1 MRYAAAGLLASV
13 LFLAVLALGAIAIG
27 LALLLAPVILIAARL
42 IGRSRRAPRPR
53 SSRGAVYEGEFRV
66 LDETVEERP

>member
-13 LFLAVLALGAIAIG
+13 LFLAVLALGAVAIG
-27 LALLLAPVILIAARL
+27 LALLLAPLILVAARL
-42 IGRSRRAPRPR
+42 FGRSRRAPRRRP
-53 SSRGAVYEGEFRV
+53 SPGAVYEGEFRV